1 MPRAQV
7 IQPMADKTLKV
18 RIHGRVQGVFFRHHT
33 KQMADALGLSGW
45 VRNCADGSVE
55 AICSGSTDAL
65 EQMVDWLH
73 LGPDTAVVNK
83 VDIDELDDQSSP
95 HPKFTIRY

>member
-7 IQPMADKTLKV
+7 ILPMADKTLKV

-33 KQMADALGLSGW
+33 KQMADALGLSGL

-73 LGPDTAVVNK
+73 LGPDSAVVNR

-95 HPKFTIRY
+95 HPEFSIRY